1 MSRRQLIHGER
12 GGPALLFLI
21 MFMAMAIPIATG
33 ALHTSAQLAQ
43 NSRVYERSLN
53 GDYDA
58 GSGIEVAIHEALGDP
73 TFDDG
78 LVPSSPDKTIAADV
92 NGQSTTVIATKVFP
106 TVALTGQGMSVSK
119 SVTPATA
126 VPGVATSFT
135 YTVTFTNEG
144 TDAVKL
150 LKILD
155 FMPPHFSYAGNTGG
169 VTTAD
174 PVVNSGG
181 SPVSCGDTPYRL
193 EWILG
198 VPVSLEVE
206 EKAVLTFMANATLDE
221 GTYFNQVRAT
231 YEPWWDDTLEVEVS
245 SPSTAAVAVGSG
257 SPTCR
262 YGDVLV
268 TKSVSP
274 VVAEPG
280 VQTEF
285 TYTVSIENTSGAG
298 FPLYE
303 VEDLLPPNFRY
314 VASSTSGVI
323 GLDPIQA
330 LDPDLARWRLTWG
343 DLEAAPI
350 TTIASGATEVMVFRA
365 TGIVEAGINYLNEI
379 SASSVT
385 TSVLYGVEAYAD
397 VVLAIDNSGSVD
409 SSELQELKDASN
421 AIVDAFSLS
430 ATEGRIRIGVFRFR
444 GSSESVVDVT
454 DVDIHPTNTPLHDGI
469 NGLVQGGPGLSSGSN
484 IVVGLQ
490 GGAGQFATGLGDR
503 PEIPNL
509 MIFIT
514 DGDDTAGNSMAD
526 IAAASAASGAEVFAI
541 GAGTAV
547 ATTTLDAIAS
557 EPDGDHVFSTA
568 DFSGLLDL
576 VDAIVAAAFDASQL
590 GIRVSGGA
598 AASVSAGTIYDVES
612 TSQEGSAVKS
622 RVLITPDGAAE
633 IVSWQKQ

>member
-1 MSRRQLIHGER
+1 M
-12 GGPALLFLI
+12 
-21 MFMAMAIPIATG
+21 
-33 ALHTSAQLAQ
+33 
-43 NSRVYERSLN
+43 
-53 GDYDA
+53 
-58 GSGIEVAIHEALGDP
+58 
-73 TFDDG
+73 
-78 LVPSSPDKTIAADV
+78 
-92 NGQSTTVIATKVFP
+92 
-106 TVALTGQGMSVSK
+106 
-119 SVTPATA
+119 
-126 VPGVATSFT
+126 
-135 YTVTFTNEG
+135 
-144 TDAVKL
+144 
-150 LKILD
+150 
-155 FMPPHFSYAGNTGG
+155 
-169 VTTAD
+169 
-174 PVVNSGG
+174 
-181 SPVSCGDTPYRL
+181 
-193 EWILG
+193 
-198 VPVSLEVE
+198 
-206 EKAVLTFMANATLDE
+206 
-221 GTYFNQVRAT
+221 
-231 YEPWWDDTLEVEVS
+231 
-245 SPSTAAVAVGSG
+245 
-257 SPTCR
+257 
-262 YGDVLV
+262 
-268 TKSVSP
+268 
-274 VVAEPG
+274 
-280 VQTEF
+280 
-285 TYTVSIENTSGAG
+285 
-298 FPLYE
+298 
-303 VEDLLPPNFRY
+303 
-314 VASSTSGVI
+314 
-323 GLDPIQA
+323 
-330 LDPDLARWRLTWG
+330 
-343 DLEAAPI
+343 
-350 TTIASGATEVMVFRA
+350 
-365 TGIVEAGINYLNEI
+365 
-379 SASSVT
+379 
-385 TSVLYGVEAYAD
+385 
-397 VVLAIDNSGSVD
+397 
-409 SSELQELKDASN
+409 
-421 AIVDAFSLS
+421 S

>member
-385 TSVLYGVEAYAD
+385 TSVLYGVEAYVD

-430 ATEGRIRIGVFRFR
+430 VSRAERFR
-444 GSSESVVDVT
+444 
-454 DVDIHPTNTPLHDGI
+454 
-469 NGLVQGGPGLSSGSN
+469 
-484 IVVGLQ
+484 
-490 GGAGQFATGLGDR
+490 
-503 PEIPNL
+503 
-509 MIFIT
+509 
-514 DGDDTAGNSMAD
+514 
-526 IAAASAASGAEVFAI
+526 
-541 GAGTAV
+541 
-547 ATTTLDAIAS
+547 TTW
-557 EPDGDHVFSTA
+557 V
-568 DFSGLLDL
+568 
-576 VDAIVAAAFDASQL
+576 
-590 GIRVSGGA
+590 
-598 AASVSAGTIYDVES
+598 S
-612 TSQEGSAVKS
+612 TSSDYV
-622 RVLITPDGAAE
+622 RVMDQRLCQWLLCQANSYP
-633 IVSWQKQ
+633 VR